1 VADLQ
6 VRAPGLRRNAVA
18 AAAVGAALL
27 LSGCAGSSFAQQAGS
42 NPPTSTA
49 ASSAPSAGPAPM
61 DTDPT
66 DAGIPTTLPP
76 DVPAG
81 ERTPADVAGAAM
93 TAFAVSAPVDPDAW
107 YRRIAPYLTPEARQE
122 YVYTDPAN
130 VPVHQLVG
138 VATVTRQTDYLAD
151 VTQGTDAGLY
161 TVRLARDDDGAWKVY
176 RIDPPADAG
185 S

>member
-1 VADLQ
+1 M
-6 VRAPGLRRNAVA
+6 
-18 AAAVGAALL
+18 GAALL
-27 LSGCAGSSFAQQAGS
+27 LSGCAGSSFAQRA
-42 NPPTSTA
+42 A
-49 ASSAPSAGPAPM
+49 ASSSTGAPSSSAASTGPAPM

-66 DAGIPTTLPP
+66 GAGIPTTLPP

-81 ERTPADVAGAAM
+81 ERTPVDVAGATM
-93 TAFAVSAPVDPDAW
+93 TAFAVGAPVDPGAW
-107 YRRIAPYLTPEARQE
+107 YRRIAPYLTPAARQE

-138 VATVTRQTDYLAD
+138 VATVIRQTDYLAD